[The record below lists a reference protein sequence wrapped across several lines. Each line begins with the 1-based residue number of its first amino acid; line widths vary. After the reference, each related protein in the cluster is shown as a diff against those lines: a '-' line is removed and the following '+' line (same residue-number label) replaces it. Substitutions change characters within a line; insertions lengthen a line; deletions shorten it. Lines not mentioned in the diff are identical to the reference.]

1 MSKVEPCKSV
11 RVTRLPCD
19 DRYPIDIYIS
29 LLFAEAST
37 ATTTRTITTRPA
49 AARGRDIKR
58 KQFHSPWVHVL
69 KIWFKRSCKA
79 DSNQTYKEE
88 SNFAGG
94 GPVRK
99 MPSIFPAGGGGG
111 GFLAIHCRGCRPT
124 LQILTQDPISE
135 FRPIFILTSWKD
147 LRNNDNVTF

>member
-111 GFLAIHCRGCRPT
+111 GISSNSLQGVPSYSSNPDPRPY
-124 LQILTQDPISE
+124 
-135 FRPIFILTSWKD
+135 FRIQTNIYPYLLKR
-147 LRNNDNVTF
+147 LKK